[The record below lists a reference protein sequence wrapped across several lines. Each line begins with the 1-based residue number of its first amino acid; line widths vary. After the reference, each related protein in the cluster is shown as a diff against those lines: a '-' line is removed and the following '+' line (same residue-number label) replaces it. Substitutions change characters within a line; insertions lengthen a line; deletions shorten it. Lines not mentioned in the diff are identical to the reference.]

1 MSYNTTLKAVQSS
14 INNKQHTLL
23 LGFSGFG
30 KTTMALNAFPDKT
43 VVYGELAHICTG
55 NFIPYNKQ
63 VIDIRKLVDDGVE
76 YVFIIDDCTKILK
89 PSNIDSW
96 KNIVTSIIQKAE
108 AVGGTTLFLGN

>member
-1 MSYNTTLKAVQSS
+1 
-14 INNKQHTLL
+14 
-23 LGFSGFG
+23 
-30 KTTMALNAFPDKT
+30 MALNAFPDKT

-89 PSNIDSW
+89 PSNIDSGKILLHLLYKKLRLW
-96 KNIVTSIIQKAE
+96 AE
-108 AVGGTTLFLGN
+108 QHCF